1 MIIIILRFKKREIDL
16 YDKHLIN
23 KSINRFAILN
33 KSYKLK
39 NLIIKNHF
47 LQKVKENLTIE
58 KLEEEKNK
66 LK

>member
-1 MIIIILRFKKREIDL
+1 MVIFILRFKKREIDL

-39 NLIIKNHF
+39 DLINKNHI
-47 LQKVKENLTIE
+47 LQKVKEKLSIE
-58 KLEEEKNK
+58 KLEEEKSI